1 MMTEISSLLY
11 YFTPHHE
18 PSRPTTYNRLFCFNL
33 TTGETRRSKLEGLF
47 KDDDKANSS
56 VKICGCLKN
65 LLHSVESDFFRHDE
79 GENSGEDSQTDTAVA
94 MVSQWKSLVGDKFSR
109 KILHLATPN
118 HRIFDDHQLDF
129 LLQILAI
136 VSALGLVTLTSK
148 GKDECTEAKS

>member
-56 VKICGCLKN
+56 VKICACFKN
-65 LLHSVESDFFRHDE
+65 LSHSVESDFFRHNE
-79 GENSGEDSQTDTAVA
+79 GENSVECGQPDIVTVA
-94 MVSQWKSLVGDKFSR
+94 LS
-109 KILHLATPN
+109 
-118 HRIFDDHQLDF
+118 
-129 LLQILAI
+129 
-136 VSALGLVTLTSK
+136 
-148 GKDECTEAKS
+148 